1 MANARLK
8 PFSNAKSVLCGYDS
22 QELSKFLFTFSHNFA
37 PYMWRNRF
45 KPRVSL
51 KPTDALLFT
60 VILKQIK
67 IILYTPTCFDPHWDH
82 PQGVLSVLG

>member
-1 MANARLK
+1 MQLVYKEDVYVLK
-8 PFSNAKSVLCGYDS
+8 FTLCILKS
-22 QELSKFLFTFSHNFA
+22 
-37 PYMWRNRF
+37 
-45 KPRVSL
+45 RVSL

-67 IILYTPTCFDPHWDH
+67 IILYAPTCFDPRWDH